1 MAAYKSFTKPV
12 AVAKTYSETVEYR
25 PGGSS
30 GKAARSVVSR
40 SDQASGLQA
49 DSVAA
54 RTETSLTGA
63 YPNPFNPVTTIE
75 FALEKRGPVN
85 LSVYDM
91 LGRSIAVLVDSEMN
105 AGTHSVA
112 FNASHL
118 PSGLYIIRLEAS
130 RQHWTQWVS
139 LVK

>member
-1 MAAYKSFTKPV
+1 MATT
-12 AVAKTYSETVEYR
+12 KTYSEAVRY
-25 PGGSS
+25 PLAGGS
-30 GKAARSVVSR
+30 GKAGRSMVSL

-63 YPNPFNPVTTIE
+63 YPNPFNPATTIE

-118 PSGLYIIRLEAS
+118 PSGLYIIRMEAS
-130 RQHWTQWVS
+130 RQRWTQWVS